1 MFPSGDNGGDHR
13 AANSNDE
20 STTQQTKI
28 QRGITMLTDNVR
40 REIAREIFRCFR
52 ENQQIPLLNSAY
64 PAIEVEDA
72 YRIQELVVDAFK
84 AEGRQVK
91 GYKIGLTSRPMQEM
105 AGSTEPD
112 YSAILDDMFIPE
124 GSQLARADWS
134 DPLVEIEIAFVMKDR
149 LQGPGVNVADVIR
162 ATDFVLPAIEIVDFR
177 VARAPGMDVRD
188 TIADLAAV
196 GGVVLGGNPV
206 SLRDVDIRA
215 VNGSLMI
222 NGEVREQGSA
232 AEVLGNPLSAVVW
245 LVNKLAEFGV
255 AFEPGDVILSGSF
268 LRALPV
274 NAGDEIV
281 ARFDNDFGDI
291 ALSFT

>member
-1 MFPSGDNGGDHR
+1 
-13 AANSNDE
+13 
-20 STTQQTKI
+20 
-28 QRGITMLTDNVR
+28 MLTDNVR